1 MIKPTNPSA
10 SPVSEVSDTNTD
22 APALIRLRPHHLMC
36 IQNYRGHGYSEA
48 FQRRMERILDVLRQS
63 PGSGLRPSPH
73 IRIVEGADDLCAACP
88 HCLEGKCESDN
99 PAVFDGLVSERMC
112 LETGCVLNMEDL
124 QDTKMSLQLL
134 EECCP
139 GCSWLGLC
147 REIIMDEQ
155 KK

>member
-1 MIKPTNPSA
+1 MIKSA
-10 SPVSEVSDTNTD
+10 KLSAAPALDNKTD
-22 APALIRLRPHHLMC
+22 APALIHLRPHHLMC

-48 FQRRMERILDVLRQS
+48 FQQRMETILDVLRQR
-63 PGSGLRPSPH
+63 PGSGLPPIPQ
-73 IRIVEGADDLCAACP
+73 IRIAEGADDLCAACP
-88 HCLEGKCESDN
+88 HCLEEKCESDK
-99 PAVFDGLVSERMC
+99 PAVFDGLVSERMG
-112 LETGCVLNMEDL
+112 LETGCMLNMEDL
-124 QDTKMSLQLL
+124 QNTEMTLQLL